1 MEKIVIFFK
10 EANVHMF
17 LFLFFIKFLLKK
29 TLIYMWI
36 KQFNNQ

>member
-17 LFLFFIKFLLKK
+17 LFLFFIKFLFKK
-29 TLIYMWI
+29 NSNLYVDKTI
-36 KQFNNQ
+36 